1 MIFKD
6 LLTQTILHRLE
17 NVRHGMAKS
26 VLGMILLMLV
36 EERVAVTQTRIALVV
51 HLFAPRQDI
60 VTKNTVTEFCT
71 GI

>member
-36 EERVAVTQTRIALVV
+36 EERVAVAQTRVALAV
-51 HLFAPRQDI
+51 HLFAPRQDFAI
-60 VTKNTVTEFCT
+60 KNNVTESCT